1 MRSEFNKSSYSDMQS
16 QTLSKHLNI
25 AHKPHDYPFT

>member
-1 MRSEFNKSSYSDMQS
+1 MRSEFNKSYSDMQS
-16 QTLSKHLNI
+16 KTLSNNLNI

>member
-16 QTLSKHLNI
+16 KTLSNNLNI